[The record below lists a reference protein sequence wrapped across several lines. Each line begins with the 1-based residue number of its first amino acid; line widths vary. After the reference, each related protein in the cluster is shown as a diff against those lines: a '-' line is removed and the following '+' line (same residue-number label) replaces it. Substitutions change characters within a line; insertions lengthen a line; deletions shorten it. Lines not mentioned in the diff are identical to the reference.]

1 MDLDGRN
8 LRIGVYVG
16 QGASHSWTWFVDLM
30 EKYAYGRLRLIQEDD
45 FPRLAPDQDVLLVS
59 GGDTFAVA
67 RALESPGARAL
78 EAFLERGGLY
88 IGSCAGAYLPLN
100 SSKAPLDTFNFVKC
114 RINNLTRDLPPVRQM
129 PLKFSTRYGC
139 DYIYHPVREDVRVRI
154 EEGFPVWGGREVCVP
169 LYGGPPLTLSDD
181 IVPRAFYTGFT
192 ERTCFLTEREI
203 AETVYVGKVAACEKR
218 FGKGRMVLLG
228 PHFEHPW
235 FPEGNDIV
243 HQWIQWHAHPERPVV
258 ETVVEGKPGKRNGRL
273 VRRGART
280 PEIHRSF
287 KREISNM
294 RIRAHAMTRQ
304 SVHWQ
309 IGAKVYEPEKVLHF
323 VDTIWKRLTNTK
335 TPLPGKG
342 QTGLQE
348 ELVEKAAECNGL
360 LKELAQ
366 KIDAREDS
374 QDLAEE
380 MFSSL
385 KALVVAFLGAYFGTV
400 GNQTPRPHPHPRPN
414 DGKDGSHSRA
424 RGNPEGWVGS

>member
-1 MDLDGRN
+1 MDLDGN
-8 LRIGVYVG
+8 SLRIGVYVG
-16 QGASHSWTWFVDLM
+16 EGASHSWTWFVDLM
-30 EKYAYGRLRLIQEDD
+30 EKYAYGRLSLIEEDN
-45 FPRLAPDQDVLLVS
+45 FSRLAPDQDVLLVS

-67 RALESPGARAL
+67 RALEPQGARAL
-78 EAFLERGGLY
+78 ETFLQRGGLY

-114 RINNLTRDLPPVRQM
+114 RINNLTRDLPPVHQM

-169 LYGGPPLTLSDD
+169 LYGGPPLTLSED

-203 AETVYVGKVAACEKR
+203 AETVYVGKVAACEKL

-258 ETVVEGKPGKRNGRL
+258 ETVVEGKPGKGNGRPA
-273 VRRGART
+273 RRGART
-280 PEIHRSF
+280 PEIQKSF
-287 KREISNM
+287 KREMSNM

-304 SVHWQ
+304 SVYWQ
-309 IGAKVYEPEKVLHF
+309 IGAKVYEPEKILHF
-323 VDTIWKRLTNTK
+323 VDTIWRRLTNRK
-335 TPLPGKG
+335 ASSPGTG
-342 QTGLQE
+342 QAGLQE
-348 ELVEKAAECNGL
+348 ELVEQAAECNGL

-366 KIDAREDS
+366 KIDAREDG
-374 QDLAEE
+374 QELAQE

-385 KALVVAFLGAYFGTV
+385 KALVVAFLGAYFGSP
-400 GNQTPRPHPHPRPN
+400 QPAAISPQQKHPPPHLRV
-414 DGKDGSHSRA
+414 
-424 RGNPEGWVGS
+424 EGLGDES